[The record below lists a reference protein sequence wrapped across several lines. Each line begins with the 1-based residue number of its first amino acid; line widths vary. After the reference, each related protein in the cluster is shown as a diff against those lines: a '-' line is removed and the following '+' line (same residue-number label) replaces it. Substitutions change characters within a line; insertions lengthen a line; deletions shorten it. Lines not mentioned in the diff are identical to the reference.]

1 MVFSLFAVLFES
13 RLCRFLLRPLAAVLP
28 LAALVSGMGWNAV
41 DARAQA
47 AAEVTMNIAV
57 NKPGIKVSPTLWG
70 IFFEEINYAGEGGL
84 WGQLVN
90 NPTLKALGANGQ
102 PVGWS
107 LANGTPGNI
116 QLHLDLR
123 NYLKTVYRCWRR
135 YHNNPQAN

>member
-13 RLCRFLLRPLAAVLP
+13 RLCRFLLRPVAAVLP

-47 AAEVTMNIAV
+47 AAAVTMNIAV
-57 NKPGIKVSPTLWG
+57 NKPGIQVSPTLWG

-107 LANGTPGNI
+107 LANGTRKSHPTTLASFNWPADYCGI
-116 QLHLDLR
+116 AASID
-123 NYLKTVYRCWRR
+123 T
-135 YHNNPQAN
+135 PF